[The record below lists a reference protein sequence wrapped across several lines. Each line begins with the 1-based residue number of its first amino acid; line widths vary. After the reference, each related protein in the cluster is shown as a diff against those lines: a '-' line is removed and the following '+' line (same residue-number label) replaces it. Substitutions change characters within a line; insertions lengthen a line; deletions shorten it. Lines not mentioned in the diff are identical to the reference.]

1 MRLLLILVL
10 ALLLVVLL
18 PTWPY
23 SEPWGLGYIPSSV
36 VGLIIAIILILG
48 ALSARAGPP

>member
-1 MRLLLILVL
+1 MRLLLILFL

-23 SEPWGLGYIPSSV
+23 SEPWGLGYVPSGV
-36 VGLIIAIILILG
+36 VGLIVAIVLIMG

>member
-1 MRLLLILVL
+1 MRLLLIVLL
-10 ALLLVVLL
+10 ALLLVGLL

-23 SEPWGLGYIPSSV
+23 SEPWGLGYVPSSV
-36 VGLIIAIILILG
+36 VGLIIAIVLIMG